1 MLEID
6 KNGNIKI
13 NRGDTFEIPLFI
25 DIGESIFK
33 STRFAIR
40 DGDIITFRLFES
52 NAPKCCSLIEKEC
65 TVKDINENG
74 DIILKFDHSDTGL
87 FPAIYYYEI
96 KLERPVEEAESAFV
110 TIVPRRKFVIQ

>member
-13 NRGDTFEIPLFI
+13 NKGDTFEIPLFI

-33 STRFAIR
+33 STRLTLR
-40 DGDIITFRLFES
+40 DGDIITFRLFEA
-52 NAPKCCSLIEKEC
+52 NAPECYSLIKKEF
-65 TVKDINENG
+65 TVENINENG
-74 DIILKFDHSDTGL
+74 DVLLKFNHEDTQL

-96 KLERPVEEAESAFV
+96 KLKRPVENDMPAFV
-110 TIVPRRKFVIQ
+110 TIVPRRKFVVQ

>member
-13 NRGDTFEIPLFI
+13 NKGDTFEVPLFI
-25 DIGESIFK
+25 DIGESIFR
-33 STRFAIR
+33 STRFPLR

-52 NAPKCCSLIEKEC
+52 NAPKCCSLIEKEL
-65 TVKDINENG
+65 TVENINENG
-74 DIILKFDHSDTGL
+74 DIILKFNHDDTDL

-96 KLERPVEEAESAFV
+96 QLERPVENEESAFV